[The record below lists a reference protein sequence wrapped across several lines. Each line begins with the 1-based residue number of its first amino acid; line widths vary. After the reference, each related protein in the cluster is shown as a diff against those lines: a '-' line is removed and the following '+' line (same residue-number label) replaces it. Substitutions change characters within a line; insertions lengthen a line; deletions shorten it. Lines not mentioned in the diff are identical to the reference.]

1 MAGPLSK
8 RQQARNE
15 KTLQD
20 LVHNV
25 PGNNQC
31 ADCQARNPGWASWSL
46 GIFLCMRCASIH
58 RKLGTHISKVKS
70 LSMDGWSNE
79 QVENMKKAGNITSNK
94 LYNPDN
100 KRPPMPVDADEADS
114 AVERYIRSKYMNQ
127 GFAAARRNHTG
138 STTSDETPPPL
149 PPKNTGKFSF
159 RSASSTFPLFSRSK
173 KDAAARSAHSSPLP
187 PQSPE
192 AAHRPKVS
200 KVFGASL
207 GYDGDDDMHKKLAKL
222 RELGFTDERKN
233 EVVLKGVNGNLERT
247 IESLVRL
254 EGRSPL
260 ASPVNEFPS
269 AIRPPASAGGRI
281 TGLTT
286 GLTVSRAETA
296 RPMSAS
302 NNPFDISPVQP
313 ISSQS
318 TGNMANRNPYYSN
331 NPFGLTAAQSNDALN
346 QAFNNMSLG
355 APQPL
360 FPHHTGGLPQQ
371 QQQQLI
377 SQQSMQPPVP
387 AMPQNYSAVFDNYA
401 YPQQGQQPG
410 LQPAQPVQPMY
421 TGYNPFLTNSQ
432 PSQPQQQ
439 QQQQAQPLSSLNT
452 NLLPTPT
459 GGAYA
464 NNPFARSPTRMA
476 TPTSLGQ
483 IPEQSQQNFYSSPAQ
498 PQQHQ
503 QQYQQQ
509 QYQQQ
514 QQQQPQLLQQQQQPQ
529 QQPQMN
535 NPFFPQSAM
544 AAPMPQA
551 QFNQFNQFGQPAAQQ
566 APQRADK
573 ASILALYN
581 LPQLAPQTQNTNLEQ
596 QQQQQQQPEHQ
607 PGPVPMN
614 QVSQH
619 QNQVMNQA
627 DAAASV
633 TMSGNKNPFL
643 VGGGAPQP
651 AAAAQPSGMDNMVG
665 NRSRDSMMALGMEWS
680 NGRHS
685 PDAFANLSARSMR

>member
-1 MAGPLSK
+1 MAGALSK

-20 LVHNV
+20 LVQNV

-70 LSMDGWSNE
+70 LSMDGWTNE
-79 QVENMKKAGNITSNK
+79 QVENMKKVGNVSSNK

-100 KRPPMPVDADEADS
+100 KRPPMPVDTDEADS
-114 AVERYIRSKYMNQ
+114 AIERYIRSKYMNQ
-127 GFAAARRNHTG
+127 GFAAARRHHTG

-149 PPKNTGKFSF
+149 PPKNTSKFSF

-173 KDAAARSAHSSPLP
+173 KDLGPRSAQSSPLP
-187 PQSPE
+187 PRSPE
-192 AAHRPKVS
+192 QGHRPKVS

-207 GYDGDDDMHKKLAKL
+207 GYDSDDDVHKKLAKL
-222 RELGFTDERKN
+222 RELGFTDDRKN
-233 EVVLKGVNGNLERT
+233 EVVLKGVHGNLERT

-260 ASPVNEFPS
+260 ASPVDDFPS
-269 AIRPPASAGGRI
+269 VIRPPASAGGRMN
-281 TGLTT
+281 GLN

-331 NPFGLTAAQSNDALN
+331 NPFGLTATQSNDALN

-360 FPHHTGGLPQQ
+360 FPHHTGGLHQQ
-371 QQQQLI
+371 QQQQQMMMMNH
-377 SQQSMQPPVP
+377 SAQPPVP
-387 AMPQNYSAVFDNYA
+387 SIPQNYSGNVFDSNSPYL
-401 YPQQGQQPG
+401 QQGQQPG

-421 TGYNPFLTNSQ
+421 TGYNPFLANSQ
-432 PSQPQQQ
+432 PAQPQQHQNQ
-439 QQQQAQPLSSLNT
+439 QLPSLSTGLM
-452 NLLPTPT
+452 PTPT
-459 GGAYA
+459 GGSYV

-498 PQQHQ
+498 PQQ
-503 QQYQQQ
+503 QYQQ

-514 QQQQPQLLQQQQQPQ
+514 QQQQQ
-529 QQPQMN
+529 
-535 NPFFPQSAM
+535 
-544 AAPMPQA
+544 
-551 QFNQFNQFGQPAAQQ
+551 
-566 APQRADK
+566 
-573 ASILALYN
+573 
-581 LPQLAPQTQNTNLEQ
+581 
-596 QQQQQQQPEHQ
+596 
-607 PGPVPMN
+607 
-614 QVSQH
+614 
-619 QNQVMNQA
+619 
-627 DAAASV
+627 
-633 TMSGNKNPFL
+633 
-643 VGGGAPQP
+643 
-651 AAAAQPSGMDNMVG
+651 
-665 NRSRDSMMALGMEWS
+665 
-680 NGRHS
+680 
-685 PDAFANLSARSMR
+685 

>member
-1 MAGPLSK
+1 
-8 RQQARNE
+8 
-15 KTLQD
+15 
-20 LVHNV
+20 
-25 PGNNQC
+25 
-31 ADCQARNPGWASWSL
+31 
-46 GIFLCMRCASIH
+46 
-58 RKLGTHISKVKS
+58 
-70 LSMDGWSNE
+70 
-79 QVENMKKAGNITSNK
+79 MKKVGNVSSNK

-100 KRPPMPVDADEADS
+100 KRPPIPVDADEADS
-114 AVERYIRSKYMNQ
+114 AIERYIRSKYMNQ
-127 GFAAARRNHTG
+127 GFAAARRHHTG

-173 KDAAARSAHSSPLP
+173 KDVAPRSAHSSPLP
-187 PQSPE
+187 PHSPE
-192 AAHRPKVS
+192 QAHRPKVS

-207 GYDGDDDMHKKLAKL
+207 GYDSDDDMHKKLAKL

-260 ASPVNEFPS
+260 ASPVDEFPS
-269 AIRPPASAGGRI
+269 VIRPPASAGGRS
-281 TGLTT
+281 T

-371 QQQQLI
+371 QQQQQQVM

-387 AMPQNYSAVFDNYA
+387 SIPQNYSGNVFDIHPA

-421 TGYNPFLTNSQ
+421 TGYNPFLNNSQ
-432 PSQPQQQ
+432 PQPPQPQQQ
-439 QQQQAQPLSSLNT
+439 QHQQIQQLSSLNT
-452 NLLPTPT
+452 GLMPTPT

-498 PQQHQ
+498 PQQQPQ
-503 QQYQQQ
+503 QPQQQ

-514 QQQQPQLLQQQQQPQ
+514 YQQPYQQQQQQ
-529 QQPQMN
+529 QHQQPQMN
-535 NPFFPQSAM
+535 NPFFPQTAM
-544 AAPMPQA
+544 AAPVPQA
-551 QFNQFNQFGQPAAQQ
+551 QFNQFNQFGQPMAQQ
-566 APQRADK
+566 APPRADK

-581 LPQLAPQTQNTNLEQ
+581 LPQLAPQAQNTNFEQ
-596 QQQQQQQPEHQ
+596 QQQPQQQAEQH
-607 PGPVPMN
+607 PGQASMT
-614 QVSQH
+614 QVSNP
-619 QNQVMNQA
+619 QNQAINQA
-627 DAAASV
+627 DLGASMAAA
-633 TMSGNKNPFL
+633 GNKNPFL
-643 VGGGAPQP
+643 GGAGAPQP
-651 AAAAQPSGMDNMVG
+651 AAAQPSGMDGMVG

>member
-1 MAGPLSK
+1 MAGALSK

-20 LVHNV
+20 LVQNV

-79 QVENMKKAGNITSNK
+79 QVENMKKVGNVSSNK

-100 KRPPMPVDADEADS
+100 KRPPIPVDADEADS
-114 AVERYIRSKYMNQ
+114 AIERYIRSKYMNQ
-127 GFAAARRNHTG
+127 GFAAARRHHTG

-159 RSASSTFPLFSRSK
+159 RSASSTFPLFRSK
-173 KDAAARSAHSSPLP
+173 KDVGPRSAHSSPLP
-187 PQSPE
+187 PHSPE
-192 AAHRPKVS
+192 QAHRPKVS

-207 GYDGDDDMHKKLAKL
+207 GYDSDDDMHKKLAKL

-260 ASPVNEFPS
+260 ASPVDEFPS
-269 AIRPPASAGGRI
+269 VIRPPASAGGRI
-281 TGLTT
+281 G

-331 NPFGLTAAQSNDALN
+331 NPFGLTATQSNDALN

-371 QQQQLI
+371 QQMMM

-387 AMPQNYSAVFDNYA
+387 SIPQNYSGNVFDSNPA

-421 TGYNPFLTNSQ
+421 TGYNPFLNNSQ
-432 PSQPQQQ
+432 PKPPQPQQQ
-439 QQQQAQPLSSLNT
+439 QQNQQLASLNT
-452 NLLPTPT
+452 GLMPTPT

-498 PQQHQ
+498 PQPQPQQYQ
-503 QQYQQQ
+503 QQYQQP
-509 QYQQQ
+509 YQQQ
-514 QQQQPQLLQQQQQPQ
+514 QQQQQH

-535 NPFFPQSAM
+535 NPFFPQTAI
-544 AAPMPQA
+544 AAPVPQA
-551 QFNQFNQFGQPAAQQ
+551 QFNQFTQFSQPVAQQ
-566 APQRADK
+566 APPRADK

-581 LPQLAPQTQNTNLEQ
+581 LPQLAPQAQNNNLEQ
-596 QQQQQQQPEHQ
+596 QQPQQQAEQQAERQ
-607 PGPVPMN
+607 AGPASLTQISNP
-614 QVSQH
+614 
-619 QNQVMNQA
+619 QNQAMNQA
-627 DAAASV
+627 DLGASMTAA
-633 TMSGNKNPFL
+633 GNKNPFL
-643 VGGGAPQP
+643 GGAGAPQP
-651 AAAAQPSGMDNMVG
+651 AAAQPSGMDGMVG

>member
-1 MAGPLSK
+1 MAGALSK

-20 LVHNV
+20 LVQNV

-79 QVENMKKAGNITSNK
+79 QVENMKKVGNITSNK

-100 KRPPMPVDADEADS
+100 KRPPIPVDADEADS
-114 AVERYIRSKYMNQ
+114 AIERYIRSKYMNQ
-127 GFAAARRNHTG
+127 GFAAARRHHTG

-173 KDAAARSAHSSPLP
+173 KDVAARSAHSSPLP
-187 PQSPE
+187 PQSPDSG
-192 AAHRPKVS
+192 HRPKVS

-207 GYDGDDDMHKKLAKL
+207 GYDSDDDMHKKLAKL
-222 RELGFTDERKN
+222 RELGFTDDRKN

-260 ASPVNEFPS
+260 ASPTDEFPS
-269 AIRPPASAGGRI
+269 VIRPPASAGRI
-281 TGLTT
+281 T

-318 TGNMANRNPYYSN
+318 TGNMANRNPYYTN

-346 QAFNNMSLG
+346 QAFNQMSLG

-360 FPHHTGGLPQQ
+360 FPHHTGGVPQQ
-371 QQQQLI
+371 QQQLM
-377 SQQSMQPPVP
+377 SQQSMQPPTP
-387 AMPQNYSAVFDNYA
+387 SIPQNYSASVFDSNYA
-401 YPQQGQQPG
+401 QPQNGQQPG
-410 LQPAQPVQPMY
+410 LQPAQPLQPMY

-432 PSQPQQQ
+432 PPPQQQQQ
-439 QQQQAQPLSSLNT
+439 QQQQAQQLSSLNT
-452 NLLPTPT
+452 NLMPTPT

-464 NNPFARSPTRMA
+464 NNPFARSPTRIA

-483 IPEQSQQNFYSSPAQ
+483 IPEQSQQNFYSSPVQAH
-498 PQQHQ
+498 PHQ

-509 QYQQQ
+509 QQHT
-514 QQQQPQLLQQQQQPQ
+514 QLLQQQQIQPQ

-535 NPFFPQSAM
+535 NPFFAQTAM

-551 QFNQFNQFGQPAAQQ
+551 QFNQFNHFGQPAAQQ

-581 LPQLAPQTQNTNLEQ
+581 MPQFAPQTQNTSLDQ
-596 QQQQQQQPEHQ
+596 QQQQQQQPAQQPAQQ
-607 PGPVPMN
+607 PGLTSMN
-614 QVSQH
+614 QVLH
-619 QNQVMNQA
+619 AQNPVMNQA
-627 DAAASV
+627 DAAASAS
-633 TMSGNKNPFL
+633 TAGNKNPFL
-643 VGGGAPQP
+643 AGGGAPQP
-651 AAAAQPSGMDNMVG
+651 AAAQPSGMDGVVG